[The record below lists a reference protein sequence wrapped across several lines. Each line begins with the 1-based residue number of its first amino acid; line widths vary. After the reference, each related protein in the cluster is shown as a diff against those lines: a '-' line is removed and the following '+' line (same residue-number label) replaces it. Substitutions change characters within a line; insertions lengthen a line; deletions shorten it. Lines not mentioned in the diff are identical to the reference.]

1 MEKLKK
7 EYAKV
12 LDLYSRGLLSKAEC
26 IEKTEK
32 IEDLMLEKEIE
43 EGVE

>member
-1 MEKLKK
+1 MENLKK
-7 EYAKV
+7 EYEKV
-12 LDLYSRGLLSKAEC
+12 LDLYKRGLISKAEC

>member
-1 MEKLKK
+1 MENLKK
-7 EYAKV
+7 EYEKV
-12 LDLYSRGLLSKAEC
+12 LNLYKMGLLSKAEC

-32 IEDLMLEKEIE
+32 IEDLMLEQEIE

>member
-7 EYAKV
+7 EYEKV
-12 LDLYSRGLLSKAEC
+12 LNLYNRGLISKAEC

-32 IEDLMLEKEIE
+32 IENLMLEKEIE